1 MQIARRI
8 TLLAGVGTLLIPAK
22 PFVFGN
28 HV

>member
-22 PFVFGN
+22 PFVFDN
-28 HV
+28 HA